1 MQKRNLLDSV
11 TIPLERELREK
22 IHNALQGDI
31 VELLSDI
38 TEPSKAPFYL
48 QGCKDGRAFKIEKGF
63 FQKILQFMRR
73 GEKVSQLQRRCRRVY
88 CKQP

>member
-48 QGCKDGRAFKIEKGF
+48 QVSH
-63 FQKILQFMRR
+63 QFSR
-73 GEKVSQLQRRCRRVY
+73 
-88 CKQP
+88 